1 MIGLFSQEVGRR
13 ESLREVLRALHYDW
27 TLKLKSS
34 RNDNLKKVLRELHHD
49 WTFKHRRR
57 YNG

>member
-13 ESLREVLRALHYDW
+13 ESLREVLRALHYDL
-27 TLKLKSS
+27 TLKQKSS

-49 WTFKHRRR
+49 WTFKFRRR
-57 YNG
+57 